1 MGMGLL
7 VAVAITVTV
16 IVVINGA
23 AAQSKGGD
31 SNSQKFLHEVS
42 FR

>member
-1 MGMGLL
+1 MRMRLF
-7 VAVAITVTV
+7 VAVAITVTA

-42 FR
+42 FK

>member
-16 IVVINGA
+16 IVVINGT

-31 SNSQKFLHEVS
+31 GNSQQFLHD
-42 FR
+42 

>member
-16 IVVINGA
+16 TVVINGA
-23 AAQSKGGD
+23 AAHSKGGD

-42 FR
+42 FK